1 MKREHI
7 LVTGGARGI
16 GKGVVDLLAGKDYKV
31 TFLYNGSKDAA
42 QELVSQWKEKG
53 KDVSAYQC
61 DVKDYEKVN
70 TTVKTILEERG
81 DIDGLVNNSGVTRDS
96 SLFLMKSEQWDE
108 VIHTNLFGVFNVTK
122 SLIAYFI
129 KRKKGAIV
137 SVASIAGIT
146 GIPGQTNYCASKSGI
161 IGFTRSLAMETA
173 KYGVRVNA
181 VAPGYIKTDMTA
193 AINEKVKEKMYSLI
207 PMGREGTVEEVA
219 SVVEVLLSDA
229 SSYITGQVISIDGG
243 ITA

>member
-1 MKREHI
+1 MKLLYKHI
-7 LVTGGARGI
+7 
-16 GKGVVDLLAGKDYKV
+16 KKDFLAK
-31 TFLYNGSKDAA
+31 
-42 QELVSQWKEKG
+42 
-53 KDVSAYQC
+53 
-61 DVKDYEKVN
+61 
-70 TTVKTILEERG
+70 KTMMAIL
-81 DIDGLVNNSGVTRDS
+81 
-96 SLFLMKSEQWDE
+96 SLFLMGTSFLYYFVHFSVDKNLSKYRNVDSATLAANELKYLTALE
-108 VIHTNLFGVFNVTK
+108 NNLVLIRYMTTAMIAVFLLIFFLFITNTLFGVFNVTK

-137 SVASIAGIT
+137 SVASIAGLT
-146 GIPGQTNYCASKSGI
+146 GIAGQTNYCASKSGI
-161 IGFTRSLAMETA
+161 IGFTKSLAMETA

-193 AINEKVKEKMYSLI
+193 AINEKAKEKMYSLI

-229 SSYITGQVISIDGG
+229 ASYITGQVISIDGG

>member
-1 MKREHI
+1 MKI